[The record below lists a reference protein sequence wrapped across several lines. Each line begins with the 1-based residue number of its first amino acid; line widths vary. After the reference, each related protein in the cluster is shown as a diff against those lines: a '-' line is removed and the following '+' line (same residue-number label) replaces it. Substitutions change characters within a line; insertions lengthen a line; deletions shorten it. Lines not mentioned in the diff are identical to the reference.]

1 MSKVNKEVVNNV
13 VVVGEVVDL
22 LNMREGSCQNGNNE
36 YFKYTLRLETNPE
49 TGETIDVEF
58 FSMKYDFNNNIK
70 KQYVCM
76 DKIYNE
82 VATKV
87 QDGKGDVVRALAKL
101 TSNSYVN
108 KNGEIINNIVLQGSF
123 MERDKDTKKDKNKF
137 IPGCNIQCLGLID
150 KVEKID
156 DETVKFEVLIN
167 EYKSAKS
174 IKGHMVELY
183 AKGKGAVQGT
193 SHLEKDMLVPFGAQ
207 IVNDVETIFLP
218 EEDTELIDTEGAWGT
233 ELEKI
238 EKENERRTKLR
249 EEGIKRY
256 ITKVVLTGARKPL
269 TDEEIE
275 EQGLPFDNDS
285 INDMFEAID
294 DMRQDLENEAAMKK
308 MGSEDEGV
316 VPF

>member
-1 MSKVNKEVVNNV
+1 MSKKMNKQIVNLVNVTGELIDIVNV
-13 VVVGEVVDL
+13 K
-22 LNMREGSCQNGNNE
+22 EGSTKAGNND
-36 YFKYTLRLETNPE
+36 YFKYELKLETNPE
-49 TGETIDVEF
+49 TGETINVEF
-58 FSMKYDFNNNIK
+58 FSMKYDMNGDIRK
-70 KQYVCM
+70 MYKAM
-76 DKIYNE
+76 DTIYAE
-82 VATKV
+82 AKSRVT
-87 QDGKGDVVRALAKL
+87 DGKGDVIKVLGSL
-101 TSNSYVN
+101 TTNSYVT
-108 KNGEIINNIVLQGSF
+108 KNGEIVNNIVIKGNS
-123 MERDKDTKKDKNKF
+123 MTREKGNEKVKF
-137 IPGCNIQCLGLID
+137 VPGATVQCLGLID

-156 DETVKFEVLIN
+156 EETVKFEVLIN

-174 IKGHMVELY
+174 IEGHMVELY

-193 SHLEKDMLVPFGAQ
+193 SHLEKDMLVPFGAE
-207 IVNDVETIFLP
+207 IVNHVETIFLP

-233 ELEKI
+233 ELERI

-256 ITKVVLTGARKPL
+256 TTKVVLTGARKPL

-275 EQGLPFDNDS
+275 EQELPFDNDS

-308 MGSEDEGV
+308 MGDDDQD